1 MCIRGRFNMNLTM
14 HLDLTAHLFSSIIQ
28 GLIFIVAAVY
38 VLLSISR
45 AKRTG
50 QATHLRWLVPLAI
63 YVVDEAITYAIDNF
77 YSLLGSSQPEPL
89 NTITD
94 VMDDV
99 AQLAF
104 LWALIVL
111 WRMIRSKPELLQTP
125 WLSRGATP
133 EGVWPPAPEA

>member
-1 MCIRGRFNMNLTM
+1 MNLTM
-14 HLDLTAHLFSSIIQ
+14 HLGLTAHLLSSIIQ

-50 QATHLRWLVPLAI
+50 QAAHLRWLVPLAI
-63 YVVDEAITYAIDNF
+63 YVVDEAITYAIENF
-77 YSLLGSSQPEPL
+77 YLLLDSSQPEPL

-94 VMDDV
+94 AMDDV

-104 LWALIVL
+104 LWALVVL
-111 WRMIRSKPELLQTP
+111 WRMIRSKPELLQMP
-125 WLSRGATP
+125 WLNRSEAP
-133 EGVWPPAPEA
+133 AGVWPPAPEA